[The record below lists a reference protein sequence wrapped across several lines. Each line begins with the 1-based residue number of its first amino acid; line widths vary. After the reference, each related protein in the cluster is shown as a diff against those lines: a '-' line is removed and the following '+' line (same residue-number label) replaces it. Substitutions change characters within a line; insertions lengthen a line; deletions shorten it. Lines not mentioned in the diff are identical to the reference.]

1 MPRACLTRALVLL
14 AVVACSEAP
23 TGGSTPPTSIRIDG
37 NNVGPSDGL
46 VFITQGGQSVTDASV
61 TVTANGSAATPTN
74 GGYYWQ
80 LGTPLAAGATL
91 TVQATRLG
99 ASATVVGTLP
109 ATPVITAPA
118 PDAPVTIGTPLTVT
132 WTSASDPA
140 YFVVHLGYRVG
151 NTGTSVSDSVAGHAR
166 AVDLA
171 TTAIPAG
178 ATNLEVDIRAVG
190 SESRSGDVTTDS
202 KLRLHAATE
211 NRALTLNAGP

>member
-1 MPRACLTRALVLL
+1 MPRPLLIRSLLML
-14 AVVACSEAP
+14 AVVACSDDP
-23 TGGSTPPTSIRIDG
+23 TGGGTPPASIRIDG

-46 VFITQGGQSVTDASV
+46 VFISQGGQSVTDASV

-80 LGTPLAAGATL
+80 LGAPLAAGATL
-91 TVQATRLG
+91 TVRAVRLG
-99 ASATVVGTLP
+99 ATATVVGTLP
-109 ATPVITAPA
+109 ATPVLTAPA
-118 PDAPVTIGTPLTVT
+118 LDAAVTIGTPLTVT

-140 YFVVHLGYRVG
+140 YFAVHLGYRVG

-171 TTAIPAG
+171 TAAIPAG

-190 SESRSGDVTTDS
+190 SESRSGDATTDS

-211 NRALTLNAGP
+211 NRNLTLNTGP